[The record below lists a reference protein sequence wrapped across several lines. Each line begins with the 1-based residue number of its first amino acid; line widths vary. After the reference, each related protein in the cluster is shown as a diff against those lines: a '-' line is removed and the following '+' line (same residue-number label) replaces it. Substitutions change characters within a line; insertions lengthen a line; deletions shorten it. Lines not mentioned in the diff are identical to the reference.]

1 MDTASAARQ
10 LWRASLGRGEDS
22 TGWDAAGPWR
32 AMREGRESAVGQLI
46 GHRRAAG
53 SGKARRASAFVA
65 RNNDLWRRAVKA
77 DQHDRRGS
85 RKRGPLPR
93 WFGSRSAP
101 ATLKSLRRRR
111 DARSPPPIRPVRRR
125 SSARPRSREMRAV
138 RSSFQ
143 IAPLDRISSKW
154 PSPLSAVRRS
164 ESHRAAP
171 CPAYPRLGSPGS
183 PLRLPAL

>member
-111 DARSPPPIRPVRRR
+111 DA
-125 SSARPRSREMRAV
+125 
-138 RSSFQ
+138 
-143 IAPLDRISSKW
+143 
-154 PSPLSAVRRS
+154 
-164 ESHRAAP
+164 
-171 CPAYPRLGSPGS
+171 
-183 PLRLPAL
+183 